1 MKLGSWHVRVACER
15 QQTLLLCTTDRC
27 WIAADTLSP
36 AMQAE
41 LIQASGKHKAKADES
56 KDLAELTGTTYQL
69 SKGVKSG
76 GASDDL
82 CNALEAL
89 HIDPGQQ
96 PSKSSVE
103 AANTWFSLEDDQ
115 ETAEAIAVD
124 LQADI
129 LSDCNEDSVDEN
141 NGGEDSGDSG
151 CEDKSENQRR
161 S

>member
-1 MKLGSWHVRVACER
+1 MGAHR
-15 QQTLLLCTTDRC
+15 TTFLCD
-27 WIAADTLSP
+27 
-36 AMQAE
+36 
-41 LIQASGKHKAKADES
+41 
-56 KDLAELTGTTYQL
+56 
-69 SKGVKSG
+69 
-76 GASDDL
+76 
-82 CNALEAL
+82 ALEAL

-141 NGGEDSGDSG
+141 NGGKILVTLAVKMKVES
-151 CEDKSENQRR
+151 QRL